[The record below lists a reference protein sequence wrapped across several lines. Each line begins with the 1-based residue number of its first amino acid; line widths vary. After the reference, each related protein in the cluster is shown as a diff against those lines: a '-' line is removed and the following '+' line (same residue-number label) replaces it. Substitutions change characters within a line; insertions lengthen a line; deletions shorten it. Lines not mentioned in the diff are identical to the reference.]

1 MTTRE
6 PIWLEKQAIITL
18 HDRSLALHGGPSGIR
33 DEGLLESA
41 LQRPMNRFFYEGE
54 TSTATLAATYA
65 VGVASNH
72 PFVDGNKRAAYQALI
87 LFLALNDAPL
97 KADKSDAINIMLAV
111 AAGQIGIDVLA
122 RWIRANSDAA

>member
-1 MTTRE
+1 MKTRE
-6 PIWLEKQAIITL
+6 PVWLEQAAIVAL

-41 LQRPMNRFFYEGE
+41 LQRPGNRFFYDGE
-54 TSTATLAATYA
+54 TSLAVLAATYA

-87 LFLALNDAPL
+87 LFLALNGSPL
-97 KADKSDAINIMLAV
+97 QADKVDAIETMLAV
-111 AAGQIGIDVLA
+111 AAGDVDIEALA
-122 RWIRANSDAA
+122 EWIRANSTAS